1 MFPSPVSIA
10 RAQNGDLVAW
20 RELVEQVQDVLFAH
34 ALALVGDVPRAERLA
49 RAALAEAHR
58 RIAEVQDAE
67 RFPRWL
73 LRVAERLYDRSG
85 APSRLAAAARSHDDT
100 APRAAS
106 PEDSSDALPD
116 ALASV
121 RALPKPRERSVVLLV
136 HLAGRD
142 PAAVAPFLG
151 VLPSEVH
158 SRLAVAHRRLKKS
171 TVRRLAHDLAPLRPS
186 RDRRF
191 VTGVLAEL
199 SAA

>member
-34 ALALVGDVPRAERLA
+34 ALALVGEVPRAERLA

-85 APSRLAAAARSHDDT
+85 APSRVEAADRSQHAPET
-100 APRAAS
+100 ASAEDAS
-106 PEDSSDALPD
+106 PD
-116 ALASV
+116 ALACV

-151 VLPSEVH
+151 VLPSEIT
-158 SRLAVAHRRLKKS
+158 SRLTVAHRRLKKR
-171 TVRRLAHDLAPLRPS
+171 TVRRLASDLAPLRPS

-191 VTGVLAEL
+191 VEGVLAEL